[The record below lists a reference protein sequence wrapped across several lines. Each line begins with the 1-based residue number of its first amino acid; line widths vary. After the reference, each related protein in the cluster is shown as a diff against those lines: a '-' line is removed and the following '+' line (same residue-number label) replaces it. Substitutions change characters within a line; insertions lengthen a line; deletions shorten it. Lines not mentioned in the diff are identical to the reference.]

1 MSVLCNWRGYWALCA
16 RVDAAKDSCFIS
28 GGPWLPSEE
37 AYPTLSRR
45 GKTIVSGTVSPL
57 ADVVFYPTVRYYGLK
72 VSVSDFYHTDD
83 QPRLV
88 CYADPRSEDLQSP
101 HNRAIQERHPTPYP
115 CEVLS
120 RDGWEQPGKGEFRK
134 IIHVDDLEKL
144 EGPPPDDVCFPLE
157 HRERIRTRMIR
168 RGRWWTEPYES
179 PDGVERYTDLA
190 EIDLARA
197 QSIYFVG
204 DPWHPY
210 FARLG
215 VAEWRGAALLF
226 TDKVRAMLDTLA
238 RPPQHLRL
246 EAAFISMTPQDCAE
260 YLRDLQQ
267 VSAELDH
274 PITRVLVNRSSGG
287 HVIDID
293 HLCSLIE
300 TRGMTPR

>member
-1 MSVLCNWRGYWALCA
+1 MVH
-16 RVDAAKDSCFIS
+16 
-28 GGPWLPSEE
+28 
-37 AYPTLSRR
+37 
-45 GKTIVSGTVSPL
+45 GTVSPL

-72 VSVSDFYHTDD
+72 VSVSDFHHTDD

-88 CYADPRSEDLQSP
+88 CYADPRFEDLQSP
-101 HNRAIQERHPTPYP
+101 HYRAIQERTPTPYP

-157 HRERIRTRMIR
+157 HRERIRAKLIR
-168 RGRWWTEPYES
+168 RGRSWTEPFMS
-179 PDGVERYTDLA
+179 SSGTTQQHAPSDAVLA
-190 EIDLARA
+190 NATQL
-197 QSIYFVG
+197 YFVDDIG
-204 DPWHPY
+204 GRHSP
-210 FARLG
+210 RLG
-215 VAEWRGAALLF
+215 VAEWSGAALLF
-226 TDKVRAMLDTLA
+226 TTKEHATLDALTYGP
-238 RPPQHLRL
+238 RQPQSDVGL
-246 EAAFISMTPQDCAE
+246 ITMTPPEVAK

-267 VSAELDH
+267 VSTEQDH
-274 PITRVLVNRSSGG
+274 PITRILVNRSSGG